1 MDINTSKKNACVH
14 SQTCT
19 GWNYDVYDGVFSQ
32 CGPLNPFFAWNS
44 VVDERQFEESID
56 LFMDQYDIDVFQ
68 NVGTGKAT
76 RALNQFFS
84 AKYGLFTC
92 YDAKVKWG
100 LINIDPGLIE
110 RWERPD
116 RLKRTW
122 YLAIMSLITSG

>member
-1 MDINTSKKNACVH
+1 VI
-14 SQTCT
+14 
-19 GWNYDVYDGVFSQ
+19 
-32 CGPLNPFFAWNS
+32 
-44 VVDERQFEESID
+44 DERQFEESID
-56 LFMDQYDIDVFQ
+56 LFMDQYEIDVFQ

-116 RLKRTW
+116 RLKKTW
-122 YLAIMSLITSG
+122 YLAIMSLITSKQVSWEQMEAYRVPYTKSK